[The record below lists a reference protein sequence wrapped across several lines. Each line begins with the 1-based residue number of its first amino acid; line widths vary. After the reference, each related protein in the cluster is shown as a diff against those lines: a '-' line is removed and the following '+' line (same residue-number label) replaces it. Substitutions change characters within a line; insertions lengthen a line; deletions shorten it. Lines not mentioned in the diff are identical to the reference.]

1 MQTIKPVAVPTDL
14 QTRETD
20 ERIAR
25 KPAAQPDLRALSE
38 YELWF
43 VGGGDDVP
51 HF

>member
-1 MQTIKPVAVPTDL
+1 METIKPAAVPTDL
-14 QTRETD
+14 QNRDTD
-20 ERIAR
+20 ERNAR
-25 KPAAQPDLRALSE
+25 KSVVQPDLRALSD